1 MNAYSTPVFD
11 QEKFKLMSEN
21 QALHKTI
28 EVLEEQLVT
37 AREADETQ
45 DQLQQ
50 ENKLLQNKLRVLQ
63 GQYFSLE
70 EQYSELQQKLESKRV
85 SDLYSNR
92 LQTGKSTVRTVH
104 SPENDKPFNMA
115 SHLLSSPAPPVLID
129 KQMQTS
135 DQKENEMINNLVARK
150 DKLKRIC
157 KELQDR
163 NRSLNTELETSKQQI
178 QEAEKQIGS

>member
-1 MNAYSTPVFD
+1 M
-11 QEKFKLMSEN
+11 
-21 QALHKTI
+21 
-28 EVLEEQLVT
+28 
-37 AREADETQ
+37 
-45 DQLQQ
+45 
-50 ENKLLQNKLRVLQ
+50 LQ

-92 LQTGKSTVRTVH
+92 LQTGKSTVRTVY

-157 KELQDR
+157 KEL
-163 NRSLNTELETSKQQI
+163 
-178 QEAEKQIGS
+178 